1 MAYKKR
7 FDTSSAYGQLIIL
20 VFLPICVLAA
30 VGGILVFHE
39 TMRASESEQEAL
51 AEAVLIRYKP
61 MVTELIPEL
70 LEQEREQLKDN
81 KKTAKQ
87 IVGGVASASQN
98 ALETSINN
106 SQLPLSQVHSDHY
119 IGASGGSLNSAVL
132 SEQALGG
139 IKTPSASS
147 AIILDESRAIDA
159 NRSNSTVVPKGAMAT
174 LVAIRDKLS
183 RMQSE
188 QHVQRIAI
196 INEDNQVLATVGYG
210 VDEAWPMIDA
220 SQNFLSQ
227 QETPIGTSYGSVL
240 GEFEGQR
247 LWLLVDMDNEP
258 LYIARYRIAMALV
271 ITGLLT
277 LLILLLSLNI
287 YAKRWIAPIYELRL
301 QLQRTHADNLYKPIP
316 VESDGELN
324 LLQQDLVKTLRRLHS
339 SFQEL
344 KDHAEQTEDDL
355 RLAFDEMEMQNI
367 SIRNSRDAAIST
379 SQAKSAFLANI
390 SHELR
395 TPLNSIDGFINLLAR
410 HGELNAEQDL
420 YVQTIRKSSAHLLAL
435 VNDVLDF
442 SKIEAGKL
450 LLDRHEFDLYDTV
463 YDVVD
468 MLSPVS
474 AEKGLRVAVLFYND
488 VPMRIIGDA
497 LRLKQILTNIVGNAI
512 KFTDTGDVVV
522 RVSLDDYQDN
532 YLMISVQDS
541 GKGISEADQKMLF
554 QSFSQGDPSIT
565 RQYGGS
571 GLGLVISKQ
580 LTRLMGGDIGFYD
593 NAQENIAN
601 QGATFWFRMPTH
613 VDVLEAETGQTIA
626 LPVLAPLASP
636 TDEFH
641 ILVWINHAASRQVL
655 KASLQNL
662 PIHLTQ
668 ANSLPGVLESLKER
682 GNYWDW
688 VIVDNDTQDDMMA
701 LLKQIRLHYQGK
713 LAVFGY
719 QVTADQ
725 ALLNRYHA
733 NILYEPLDKRQL
745 YAMLDTQKKTLPVQ
759 NQMPRWHGVTVL
771 AVDDHLPNLLVLDA
785 LLSEFGINVITA
797 NSGFDA
803 IEIISK
809 QQTKH
814 HKTAKTA
821 QQSLSNKTQLSKAEA
836 RAQVSKTTTHSNVN
850 IHNNVDDKTRT
861 DDKDNIDLIFM
872 DIQMPRM
879 SGREAAQQ
887 IRNIENP
894 DSRIPI
900 IALTAHGLADER
912 DKLIASGIDDYV
924 GKPISQPQLLQ
935 VLQKWLDRPATSER
949 YALPNPSDS
958 APDELPIDTHTQSL
972 SQMPLSTQNV
982 SALNTSTLN
991 ISVSDSLADTLTTPK
1006 TAPKKTPKLL
1016 TQNMTSNYGD
1026 SHYQNT
1032 NVPISTRKPGMRK
1045 DHNISRPLSLKKI
1058 RDNYLRDSQPRDDYL
1073 REPQRVTQP
1082 RYQEVQHPESN
1093 VIAGQGQQ
1101 SLDYQPSDSS
1111 LNSSAIAELA
1121 VLDWQDALTRSA
1133 NKPDLAATL
1142 VIMMLDTIANEKEAL
1157 AQAWQDRDRNELSQ
1171 IAHRILGASR
1181 YTGVPQL
1188 RQASQDLEDKCLLNI
1203 QHTTPAQFAMLKP
1216 YYETLMLALTNLQT
1230 LDLDPYPELSFH
1242 RLSENDMTW
1251 KMI

>member
-30 VGGILVFHE
+30 VGGILVFYE
-39 TMRASESEQEAL
+39 TMRASNSEQEAL
-51 AEAVLIRYKP
+51 AEAFLIRYKP

-70 LEQEREQLKDN
+70 LLQQKQQSKANEENAQNLIDN
-81 KKTAKQ
+81 MA
-87 IVGGVASASQN
+87 AASQA
-98 ALETSINN
+98 ALDKGIPAEH
-106 SQLPLSQVHSDHY
+106 LPLSQVHSDHY
-119 IGASGGSLNSAVL
+119 IGTSFGSLGSTAL
-132 SEQALGG
+132 SEEILGG
-139 IKTPSASS
+139 MSTSAQS
-147 AIILDESRAIDA
+147 
-159 NRSNSTVVPKGAMAT
+159 STVVVDESQDSTELARQGAVAS
-174 LVAIRDKLS
+174 LVSIRERLS

-196 INEDNQVLATVGYG
+196 INENNQLLATVGYG
-210 VDEAWPMIDA
+210 VNEPWPLIDA
-220 SQNFLSQ
+220 SQRFLSQ
-227 QETPIGTSYGSVL
+227 QATPIGTAYGSVL
-240 GEFEGQR
+240 GNFEGQR

-271 ITGLLT
+271 ITGLIT
-277 LLILLLSLNI
+277 ILILLLSLNI

-301 QLQRTHADNLYKPIP
+301 QLQRTHVDNLYKPVP
-316 VESDGELN
+316 VETDGELN
-324 LLQQDLVKTLRRLHS
+324 LLQQDLVRTLRRLHS

-367 SIRNSRDAAIST
+367 SIRDARDAAIST

-450 LLDRHEFDLYDTV
+450 VLDRHEFDLYDTI

-468 MLSPVS
+468 MFSPVT
-474 AEKGLRVAVLFYND
+474 AEKGLRMAVLFYND
-488 VPMRIIGDA
+488 VPMRIVGDA
-497 LRLKQILTNIVGNAI
+497 LRLKQVLTNIVGNAI
-512 KFTDTGDVVV
+512 KFTDGGDVVV
-522 RVSLDDYQDN
+522 RVGLDDHRDN

-541 GKGISEADQKMLF
+541 GKGISAADQKMLF

-565 RQYGGS
+565 RQYGGT

-601 QGATFWFRMPTH
+601 QGATFWFRMPAH
-613 VDVLEAETGQTIA
+613 VDVLEAATGQTIA
-626 LPVLAPLASP
+626 LPVLAPLASAS
-636 TDEFH
+636 DEFH
-641 ILVWINHAASRQVL
+641 VLVWINHTASRQVL

-662 PIHLTQ
+662 PIKLTQ
-668 ANSLPGVLESLKER
+668 ANSLPGVLESLKEQ

-719 QVTADQ
+719 QVAADQ

-745 YAMLDTQKKTLPVQ
+745 YAMLDTQKSSAPIQTQ
-759 NQMPRWHGVTVL
+759 APRWTGVTVL

-785 LLSEFGINVITA
+785 LLSELGIQVITA

-803 IEIISK
+803 IELISK
-809 QQTKH
+809 QQTKNI
-814 HKTAKTA
+814 KATKAN
-821 QQSLSNKTQLSKAEA
+821 QQSLSNKTQISKAQA
-836 RAQVSKTTTHSNVN
+836 HAQVNKTSKDPLSTADVN
-850 IHNNVDDKTRT
+850 AEDKTGS
-861 DDKDNIDLIFM
+861 DNKNSIDLIFM

-879 SGREAAQQ
+879 SGREAAEQ
-887 IRNIENP
+887 IRKIEV
-894 DSRIPI
+894 DDTRIPI
-900 IALTAHGLADER
+900 IALTAHGLSDER

-935 VLQKWLDRPATSER
+935 VLQKWLGRTATPQGLTATPTNTTPQTIGSQN
-949 YALPNPSDS
+949 LSPPNKG
-958 APDELPIDTHTQSL
+958 LMT
-972 SQMPLSTQNV
+972 V
-982 SALNTSTLN
+982 NTAET
-991 ISVSDSLADTLTTPK
+991 IDSLAVANNDGIDV
-1006 TAPKKTPKLL
+1006 APHTKQVGAQADKK
-1016 TQNMTSNYGD
+1016 
-1026 SHYQNT
+1026 
-1032 NVPISTRKPGMRK
+1032 IA
-1045 DHNISRPLSLKKI
+1045 RPLSLKKI
-1058 RDNYLRDSQPRDDYL
+1058 RDDYLRDSQPRDDYR
-1073 REPQRVTQP
+1073 REPQRATQP
-1082 RYQEVQHPESN
+1082 RYENLHYQRSGQAPLKAPVYQTLDRPKTDVIEGEGSIEGIDSKSSN
-1093 VIAGQGQQ
+1093 PKDT
-1101 SLDYQPSDSS
+1101 SLKTNTIEALDI
-1111 LNSSAIAELA
+1111 LN
-1121 VLDWQDALTRSA
+1121 WQDALTRSA
-1133 NKPDLAATL
+1133 NKPDLAAKL
-1142 VIMMLDTIANEKEAL
+1142 IIMMLDTIADEKEVL
-1157 AQAWQDRDRNELSQ
+1157 TQAWQARDRSMLAQ
-1171 IAHRILGASR
+1171 IAHRILGGSR

-1188 RQASQDLEDKCLLNI
+1188 RQASQNLEDKCLLNI
-1203 QHTTPAQFAMLKP
+1203 QHTTPAQIAMLKP
-1216 YYETLMLALTNLQT
+1216 YYEALLLALTNLQT
-1230 LDLDPYPELSFH
+1230 LDLSPYSQLNYH

>member
-30 VGGILVFHE
+30 VGGILVFYE
-39 TMRASESEQEAL
+39 TMRASNSEQGVL
-51 AEAVLIRYKP
+51 AEAVLIRYTP
-61 MVTELIPEL
+61 VIADLIPEL
-70 LEQEREQLKDN
+70 LEQERNQDISE
-81 KKTAKQ
+81 
-87 IVGGVASASQN
+87 IYVGETPQTVMTK
-98 ALETSINN
+98 LE
-106 SQLPLSQVHSDHY
+106 
-119 IGASGGSLNSAVL
+119 
-132 SEQALGG
+132 G
-139 IKTPSASS
+139 IQ
-147 AIILDESRAIDA
+147 
-159 NRSNSTVVPKGAMAT
+159 
-174 LVAIRDKLS
+174 DKLG

-196 INEDNQVLATVGYG
+196 IDENNQVLTAVGYG
-210 VDEAWPMIDA
+210 LNEAWPAIDTNA
-220 SQNFLSQ
+220 KFLSQ
-227 QETPIGTSYGSVL
+227 ELTPIGTAYGSVL
-240 GEFEGQR
+240 GEFEGQQ

-271 ITGLLT
+271 ITGLFT
-277 LLILLLSLNI
+277 ILILLLSLNI
-287 YAKRWIAPIYELRL
+287 YSKRWIAPIYELRL
-301 QLQRTHADNLYKPIP
+301 QLQRTHVDNLYYPIP

-324 LLQQDLVKTLRRLHS
+324 LLQQDLVRTLRRLHM

-367 SIRNSRDAAIST
+367 SIRNARDAAIST

-410 HGELNAEQDL
+410 HGELNPEQDL

-450 LLDRHEFDLYDTV
+450 VLDRHEFDLYDTI

-474 AEKGLRVAVLFYND
+474 AEKGLRMAVLFYND
-488 VPMRIIGDA
+488 VPMRINGDA
-497 LRLKQILTNIVGNAI
+497 LRLKQVLTNIVGNAI
-512 KFTDTGDVVV
+512 KFTDSGDVVV
-522 RVSLDDYQDN
+522 RVSLDDHRDN

-541 GKGISEADQKMLF
+541 GKGISLEDQKMLF

-565 RQYGGS
+565 RQYGGT

-580 LTRLMGGDIGFYD
+580 LTRLMGGDIGFHD

-601 QGATFWFRMPTH
+601 QGATFWFRMPAH
-613 VDVLEAETGQTIA
+613 VDVLEAATGQTIE
-626 LPVLAPLASP
+626 LPVLAPLASE
-636 TDEFH
+636 TDEFNV
-641 ILVWINHAASRQVL
+641 LVWINHTASIQVL
-655 KASLQNL
+655 KASLQYL
-662 PIHLTQ
+662 PITLTQ

-688 VIVDNDTQDDMMA
+688 VIVDDDTQDDMMA

-719 QVTADQ
+719 QVAADQ

-745 YAMLDTQKKTLPVQ
+745 YAMLDTQKRSVPKSLQ
-759 NQMPRWHGVTVL
+759 EPRWKGVTVL

-785 LLSEFGINVITA
+785 LLSELGIQVVTA
-797 NSGFDA
+797 SSGFDA

-809 QQTKH
+809 QQAKH
-814 HKTAKTA
+814 AKSSKNDK
-821 QQSLSNKTQLSKAEA
+821 QSLSNKTQISKAEA
-836 RAQVSKTTTHSNVN
+836 RDEVNKKSNSALYEEAN
-850 IHNNVDDKTRT
+850 TEDKAATQ
-861 DDKDNIDLIFM
+861 DKGSIDLIFM

-879 SGREAAQQ
+879 SGHEAARQ
-887 IRNIENP
+887 IRNIEN
-894 DSRIPI
+894 DDNRIPI

-912 DKLIASGIDDYV
+912 DKLIASGINDYV

-935 VLQKWLDRPATSER
+935 VLQKWLGRTTTSESMLLPDSDLQSIGLNESDLSKQG
-949 YALPNPSDS
+949 ALERGLLENKLAVIDPVDPVMGRAANNNAQSSNWQNSDVDS
-958 APDELPIDTHTQSL
+958 YSIWPAD
-972 SQMPLSTQNV
+972 STV
-982 SALNTSTLN
+982 KTDS
-991 ISVSDSLADTLTTPK
+991 ISKSNESNRNGVSDSVN
-1006 TAPKKTPKLL
+1006 PKKIT
-1016 TQNMTSNYGD
+1016 
-1026 SHYQNT
+1026 
-1032 NVPISTRKPGMRK
+1032 
-1045 DHNISRPLSLKKI
+1045 RPLSLKKI
-1058 RDNYLRDSQPRDDYL
+1058 RDDYLRDSQPREDYR
-1073 REPQRVTQP
+1073 REPQRENQP
-1082 RYQEVQHPESN
+1082 RYEGLHLN
-1093 VIAGQGQQ
+1093 KHGQVPLL
-1101 SLDYQPSDSS
+1101 SAPKKPTDSS
-1111 LNSSAIAELA
+1111 HDENMTSTESEVYKQGIKDLDI
-1121 VLDWQDALTRSA
+1121 LDWQDALHRSA
-1133 NKPDLAATL
+1133 NKPDLAAKL
-1142 VIMMLDTIANEKEAL
+1142 IIMMLDTINDEKQAL
-1157 AQAWQDRDRNELSQ
+1157 AQAWDKGDRNALAQ
-1171 IAHRILGASR
+1171 IAHRILGGSR

-1188 RQASQDLEDKCLLNI
+1188 RQASQDLEDKCLLNV
-1203 QHTTPAQFAMLKP
+1203 QHTTPAQFAMLAP
-1216 YYETLMLALTNLQT
+1216 YYEALMLALNNLQV
-1230 LDLDPYPELSFH
+1230 LDLSGYPQLNYH

>member
-39 TMRASESEQEAL
+39 TMRASDSEQEVL
-51 AEAVLIRYKP
+51 AEAVLIRYTP
-61 MVTELIPEL
+61 VIAELIPEL
-70 LEQEREQLKDN
+70 LEQERQ
-81 KKTAKQ
+81 Q
-87 IVGGVASASQN
+87 VG
-98 ALETSINN
+98 
-106 SQLPLSQVHSDHY
+106 
-119 IGASGGSLNSAVL
+119 
-132 SEQALGG
+132 
-139 IKTPSASS
+139 SS
-147 AIILDESRAIDA
+147 AEGTQQA
-159 NRSNSTVVPKGAMAT
+159 AMTT
-174 LVAIRDKLS
+174 LEGIQDKLG

-196 INEDNQVLATVGYG
+196 INEGNQILATVGYG
-210 VDEAWPMIDA
+210 LNEEWPLISDSA
-220 SQNFLSQ
+220 SFLSQ
-227 QETPIGTSYGSVL
+227 RPTPVGTAYGSVL
-240 GEFEGQR
+240 GEFEGQT

-271 ITGLLT
+271 ITGLFT
-277 LLILLLSLNI
+277 ILILLLSLNI
-287 YAKRWIAPIYELRL
+287 YSKRWIAPIYELRL
-301 QLQRTHADNLYKPIP
+301 QLQRTHVDNLYQPVP

-324 LLQQDLVKTLRRLHS
+324 LLQQDLVRTLRRLHR

-367 SIRNSRDAAIST
+367 SIRNARDAAIST

-410 HGELNAEQDL
+410 HGELNPEQDL

-450 LLDRHEFDLYDTV
+450 VLDRHEFDLYDTI

-474 AEKGLRVAVLFYND
+474 AEKGLRMAVLFYND
-488 VPMRIIGDA
+488 VPMRINGDA
-497 LRLKQILTNIVGNAI
+497 LRLKQVLTNIVGNAI
-512 KFTDTGDVVV
+512 KFTDSGDVVV
-522 RVSLDDYQDN
+522 RVSLDDHRDN

-541 GKGISEADQKMLF
+541 GKGISLADQKMLF

-565 RQYGGS
+565 RQYGGT

-580 LTRLMGGDIGFYD
+580 LTRLMGGDIGFHD

-601 QGATFWFRMPTH
+601 QGATFWFRMPAH
-613 VDVLEAETGQTIA
+613 VDVLEAATGQTIE
-626 LPVLAPLASP
+626 LPVLAPLASE
-636 TDEFH
+636 TDEFNV
-641 ILVWINHAASRQVL
+641 LVWINHTASIQVL
-655 KASLQNL
+655 KASLQYL
-662 PIHLTQ
+662 PIKLTQ
-668 ANSLPGVLESLKER
+668 ANSLPGVLESLKEH

-688 VIVDNDTQDDMMA
+688 VIVDDDTQDDMMA

-719 QVTADQ
+719 QVAADQ

-745 YAMLDTQKKTLPVQ
+745 YAMLDTQSRSTPQSLQ
-759 NQMPRWHGVTVL
+759 EPRWKGVTVL

-785 LLSEFGINVITA
+785 LLSELGIQVVTA
-797 NSGFDA
+797 SSGFDA

-809 QQTKH
+809 QQTKNI
-814 HKTAKTA
+814 KTAKSDK
-821 QQSLSNKTQLSKAEA
+821 QSLSSKTQLSKAET
-836 RAQVSKTTTHSNVN
+836 RDEINKKTNSAFYHEDTSA
-850 IHNNVDDKTRT
+850 DDKAATQ
-861 DDKDNIDLIFM
+861 DKDNIDLIFM

-879 SGREAAQQ
+879 SGHEAAKQ
-887 IRNIENP
+887 IRNIENA

-912 DKLIASGIDDYV
+912 DKLIASGINDYV

-935 VLQKWLDRPATSER
+935 VLQKWLGRKSTTPQLT
-949 YALPNPSDS
+949 ALPDTDLQNFGLQHPDLQSDNLQDANVQS
-958 APDELPIDTHTQSL
+958 LDPTGAELTPIDSLRGYSINDNDLSNDLLSNNVNGQETQAS
-972 SQMPLSTQNV
+972 SGMS
-982 SALNTSTLN
+982 SDDSTSTYPIIRGDGVDRN
-991 ISVSDSLADTLTTPK
+991 STSVSSEPK
-1006 TAPKKTPKLL
+1006 IT
-1016 TQNMTSNYGD
+1016 
-1026 SHYQNT
+1026 
-1032 NVPISTRKPGMRK
+1032 
-1045 DHNISRPLSLKKI
+1045 RPLSLKKI
-1058 RDNYLRDSQPRDDYL
+1058 RDDYLRDSQPREGYRRDTARDI
-1073 REPQRVTQP
+1073 QP
-1082 RYQEVQHPESN
+1082 RYESLRLQK
-1093 VIAGQGQQ
+1093 QGQSPLLQ
-1101 SLDYQPSDSS
+1101 STTKSIDSS
-1111 LNSSAIAELA
+1111 QDQSIQDSSSQDRTANANSALHEQINNDLSNNNISKSDTSNI
-1121 VLDWQDALTRSA
+1121 LDWQDALTRSA
-1133 NKPDLAATL
+1133 NKPELAAKL
-1142 VIMMLDTIANEKEAL
+1142 IIMMIDTINDEKQAL
-1157 AQAWQDRDRNELSQ
+1157 IQAWEAHDRNMLAQ
-1171 IAHRILGASR
+1171 IAHRILGGSR

-1188 RQASQDLEDKCLLNI
+1188 RQASQDLEDKCLLNV
-1203 QHTTPAQFAMLKP
+1203 QHTTPVQFAMIEP
-1216 YYETLMLALTNLQT
+1216 YYEALLTALDNLQKV
-1230 LDLDPYPELSFH
+1230 DLSSYPQLNYH

>member
-87 IVGGVASASQN
+87 IVGGVASASQS

-106 SQLPLSQVHSDHY
+106 SQLPVSQVHSDHY
-119 IGASGGSLNSAVL
+119 ISARGGSLSSAVL
-132 SEQALGG
+132 SEEALGG
-139 IKTPSASS
+139 IRTPTASN
-147 AIILDESRAIDA
+147 AIILDENRAIDVNA
-159 NRSNSTVVPKGAMAT
+159 ETDTVVPKGAMAT

-210 VDEAWPMIDA
+210 VNEAWPMLDT
-220 SQNFLSQ
+220 SQSFLSQ
-227 QETPIGTSYGSVL
+227 QATPIGTAYGSVL

-258 LYIARYRIAMALV
+258 LFIARYRIAMSLV

-301 QLQRTHADNLYKPIP
+301 QLQRTHVDNLYKPIP

-450 LLDRHEFDLYDTV
+450 LLDRHEFDLYDTI

-488 VPMRIIGDA
+488 VPMRIVGDA
-497 LRLKQILTNIVGNAI
+497 LRLKQVLTNIVGNAI
-512 KFTDTGDVVV
+512 KFTDIGDVVV
-522 RVSLDDYQDN
+522 RVSLDDHQDN

-541 GKGISEADQKMLF
+541 GKGISAADQKMLF

-580 LTRLMGGDIGFYD
+580 LIRLMGGDIGFYD

-613 VDVLEAETGQTIA
+613 VDVLEAETGQTIP

-641 ILVWINHAASRQVL
+641 VLVWINHAASRQVL
-655 KASLQNL
+655 KASLQSL

-719 QVTADQ
+719 QVAADQ

-745 YAMLDTQKKTLPVQ
+745 YAMMDTQKKALPVQ
-759 NQMPRWHGVTVL
+759 NQLPRWHGVTVL

-809 QQTKH
+809 QQTKYN
-814 HKTAKTA
+814 KTSKTTP
-821 QQSLSNKTQLSKAEA
+821 QSLSNKTQISKAEV
-836 RAQVSKTTTHSNVN
+836 RAQVSKVTSSSVN
-850 IHNNVDDKTRT
+850 HGQSSTEDKLRPE
-861 DDKDNIDLIFM
+861 DKDRIDLIFM

-879 SGREAAQQ
+879 SGRAAAEQ

-894 DSRIPI
+894 EHRIPI

-912 DKLIASGIDDYV
+912 DKLLTSGIDDYV

-935 VLQKWLDRPATSER
+935 VLQKWLDRPLANER
-949 YALPNPSDS
+949 YTKTN
-958 APDELPIDTHTQSL
+958 H
-972 SQMPLSTQNV
+972 QNV
-982 SALNTSTLN
+982 SEPLLTQNESESN
-991 ISVSDSLADTLTTPK
+991 SLVNLTES
-1006 TAPKKTPKLL
+1006 PKLL
-1016 TQNMTSNYGD
+1016 TQNTETNHAVND
-1026 SHYQNT
+1026 VNT
-1032 NVPISTRKPGMRK
+1032 NVYGETNVPTSARKPGMRK

-1073 REPQRVTQP
+1073 REPQRITQP
-1082 RYQEVQHPESN
+1082 RYQDHLQPLILDTITGQSN
-1093 VIAGQGQQ
+1093 Q
-1101 SLDYQPSDSS
+1101 SSDYKVSENS
-1111 LNSSAIAELA
+1111 LTASAINELA
-1121 VLDWQDALTRSA
+1121 ILDWQDALTRSA

-1142 VIMMLDTIANEKEAL
+1142 VIMMLDTIATEKEAL
-1157 AQAWQDRDRNELSQ
+1157 AQAWQARDRNELSQ

-1216 YYETLMLALTNLQT
+1216 YYETLLLALTNLQM
-1230 LDLDPYPELSFH
+1230 LDLTPYPELSFH

>member
-20 VFLPICVLAA
+20 VFLPICLLAA
-30 VGGILVFHE
+30 VGGILVFYE
-39 TMRASESEQEAL
+39 TMRASNSEQEAL

-61 MVTELIPEL
+61 MVTELIPSL
-70 LEQEREQLKDN
+70 QS
-81 KKTAKQ
+81 
-87 IVGGVASASQN
+87 SASVIDKNITNTN
-98 ALETSINN
+98 AIPE
-106 SQLPLSQVHSDHY
+106 
-119 IGASGGSLNSAVL
+119 
-132 SEQALGG
+132 
-139 IKTPSASS
+139 
-147 AIILDESRAIDA
+147 
-159 NRSNSTVVPKGAMAT
+159 GAMAT
-174 LVAIRDKLS
+174 LATIRDRLS

-196 INEDNQVLATVGYG
+196 IDADNQVLASVGYG
-210 VDEAWPMIDA
+210 VDEIWPAIDTTQ
-220 SQNFLSQ
+220 SFLSKQ
-227 QETPIGTSYGSVL
+227 ATPIGTAYGSIL
-240 GEFEGQR
+240 DEFEGQR
-247 LWLLVDMDNEP
+247 LWLLIDMDNEP
-258 LYIARYRIAMALV
+258 LYIARYRIAMALA
-271 ITGLLT
+271 ITGLFT
-277 LLILLLSLNI
+277 ILILLLSLNI

-301 QLQRTHADNLYKPIP
+301 RLQRTHVDNLYKPIP

-324 LLQQDLVKTLRRLHS
+324 LLQQDLVRTLRRLHS

-344 KDHAEQTEDDL
+344 KSHAEQTEDDL

-367 SIRNSRDAAIST
+367 SIRNARDVAVSA

-410 HGELNAEQDL
+410 HGELNSEQDL

-450 LLDRHEFDLYDTV
+450 QLDRHEFDLYDTI

-474 AEKGLRVAVLFYND
+474 AEKGLRTAVLFYND
-488 VPMRIIGDA
+488 VPMRINGDA

-512 KFTDTGDVVV
+512 KFTDSGGVVV
-522 RVSLDDYQDN
+522 RVSLDDHQDN

-541 GKGISEADQKMLF
+541 GKGISSADQKMLF

-565 RQYGGS
+565 RQYGGT

-593 NAQENIAN
+593 NAQENIDN
-601 QGATFWFRMPTH
+601 QGATFWFRMPAH
-613 VDVLEAETGQTIA
+613 IDVLKAATGQTIA
-626 LPVLAPLASP
+626 LPILAPLASAV
-636 TDEFH
+636 DEFH
-641 ILVWINHAASRQVL
+641 VLVWINHTASRQVL

-662 PIHLTQ
+662 PIQLTQ

-719 QVTADQ
+719 QVAADQ

-745 YAMLDTQKKTLPVQ
+745 YAMMDTQKSNTPIKA
-759 NQMPRWHGVTVL
+759 QMPMWQGVTVL

-785 LLSEFGINVITA
+785 LLSELGIKVITA
-797 NSGFDA
+797 SSGFEA

-809 QQTKH
+809 QQSKSSKTTKADPH
-814 HKTAKTA
+814 
-821 QQSLSNKTQLSKAEA
+821 SLSKKTQISKAETREQISNMSTSQA
-836 RAQVSKTTTHSNVN
+836 TNTTSEDSSVTENKDR
-850 IHNNVDDKTRT
+850 IE
-861 DDKDNIDLIFM
+861 DKDCIKLIFM

-879 SGREAAQQ
+879 SGREAAAQ
-887 IRNIENP
+887 IREIETN
-894 DSRIPI
+894 DKRIPI

-935 VLQKWLDRPATSER
+935 VLQKWLGRTDSNGVSASGSVKKSGHSLAINEELSIGYSAEGSHSRRLVSSTNSDVSMATS
-949 YALPNPSDS
+949 AK
-958 APDELPIDTHTQSL
+958 DTVLQANKR
-972 SQMPLSTQNV
+972 MV
-982 SALNTSTLN
+982 
-991 ISVSDSLADTLTTPK
+991 
-1006 TAPKKTPKLL
+1006 
-1016 TQNMTSNYGD
+1016 
-1026 SHYQNT
+1026 
-1032 NVPISTRKPGMRK
+1032 
-1045 DHNISRPLSLKKI
+1045 RPLSLKKI
-1058 RDNYLRDSQPRDDYL
+1058 RDDYLRDNQSQDKLTQAMAPGHQSL
-1073 REPQRVTQP
+1073 PEQRLPLLATNAKQSSHLHSKP
-1082 RYQEVQHPESN
+1082 TAMLS
-1093 VIAGQGQQ
+1093 QQ
-1101 SLDYQPSDSS
+1101 SVLKPPLTTDNEKTVAEDTLD
-1111 LNSSAIAELA
+1111 I
-1121 VLDWQDALTRSA
+1121 LDWEDALIRAA
-1133 NKPDLAATL
+1133 NKPDLAAKLIT
-1142 VIMMLDTIANEKEAL
+1142 MMLETIADEKEAL
-1157 AQAWQDRDRNELSQ
+1157 SQAWQARDRYELSQ

-1188 RQASQDLEDKCLLNI
+1188 RRTSQNLEDKCLLNL
-1203 QHTTPAQFAMLKP
+1203 QHTTPAQFVMLKP
-1216 YYETLMLALTNLQT
+1216 YYEALMLALTHLQT
-1230 LDLDPYPELSFH
+1230 LDLSPYTQLSYH
-1242 RLSENDMTW
+1242 RLNEDDMNW

>member
-39 TMRASESEQEAL
+39 TMRASDSEQEVL
-51 AEAVLIRYKP
+51 AEAVLIRYTP
-61 MVTELIPEL
+61 VIAELIPEL
-70 LEQEREQLKDN
+70 LEQERQ
-81 KKTAKQ
+81 Q
-87 IVGGVASASQN
+87 VG
-98 ALETSINN
+98 
-106 SQLPLSQVHSDHY
+106 
-119 IGASGGSLNSAVL
+119 
-132 SEQALGG
+132 
-139 IKTPSASS
+139 SS
-147 AIILDESRAIDA
+147 AEGTQRA
-159 NRSNSTVVPKGAMAT
+159 AMTT
-174 LVAIRDKLS
+174 LEGIQDKLG

-196 INEDNQVLATVGYG
+196 INEGNQILATVGYG
-210 VDEAWPMIDA
+210 LNEEWPLISDSA
-220 SQNFLSQ
+220 SFLSQ
-227 QETPIGTSYGSVL
+227 RPTPVGTAYGSVL
-240 GEFEGQR
+240 GEFEGQT

-271 ITGLLT
+271 ITGLFT
-277 LLILLLSLNI
+277 ILILLLSLNI
-287 YAKRWIAPIYELRL
+287 YSKRWIAPIYELRL
-301 QLQRTHADNLYKPIP
+301 QLQRTHVDNLYQPVP

-324 LLQQDLVKTLRRLHS
+324 LLQQDLVRTLRRLHR

-367 SIRNSRDAAIST
+367 SIRNARDAAIST

-410 HGELNAEQDL
+410 HGELNPEQDL

-450 LLDRHEFDLYDTV
+450 VLDRHEFDLYDTI

-474 AEKGLRVAVLFYND
+474 AEKGLRMAVLFYND
-488 VPMRIIGDA
+488 VPMRINGDA
-497 LRLKQILTNIVGNAI
+497 LRLKQVLTNIVGNAI
-512 KFTDTGDVVV
+512 KFTDSGDVVV
-522 RVSLDDYQDN
+522 RVSLDDHRDN

-541 GKGISEADQKMLF
+541 GKGISLADQKMLF

-565 RQYGGS
+565 RQYGGT

-580 LTRLMGGDIGFYD
+580 LTRLMGGDIGFHD

-601 QGATFWFRMPTH
+601 QGATFWFRMPAH
-613 VDVLEAETGQTIA
+613 VDVLEAATGQTIE
-626 LPVLAPLASP
+626 LPVLAPLASE
-636 TDEFH
+636 TDEFNV
-641 ILVWINHAASRQVL
+641 LVWINHTASIQVL
-655 KASLQNL
+655 KASLQYL
-662 PIHLTQ
+662 PIKLTQ
-668 ANSLPGVLESLKER
+668 ANSLPGVLESLKEH

-688 VIVDNDTQDDMMA
+688 VIVDDDTQDDMMA

-719 QVTADQ
+719 QVAADQ

-745 YAMLDTQKKTLPVQ
+745 YAMLDTQSRSTPQSLQ
-759 NQMPRWHGVTVL
+759 EPRWKGVTVL

-785 LLSEFGINVITA
+785 LLSELGIQVVTA
-797 NSGFDA
+797 SSGFDA

-809 QQTKH
+809 QQTKNI
-814 HKTAKTA
+814 KTAKSDK
-821 QQSLSNKTQLSKAEA
+821 QSLSSKTQLSKAET
-836 RAQVSKTTTHSNVN
+836 RDEINKKTNSAFYHEDTSA
-850 IHNNVDDKTRT
+850 DDKAAMQ
-861 DDKDNIDLIFM
+861 DKDNIDLIFM

-879 SGREAAQQ
+879 SGHEAAKQ
-887 IRNIENP
+887 IRNIENA

-912 DKLIASGIDDYV
+912 DKLIASGINDYV

-935 VLQKWLDRPATSER
+935 VLQKWLGRKSTTPQLT
-949 YALPNPSDS
+949 ALPDTDLQNFGLQHPDLQSDNLQDANVQS
-958 APDELPIDTHTQSL
+958 LDPTGAELTPIDSL
-972 SQMPLSTQNV
+972 RGYSINDNDLSNDLLSNKVNNKESQASSDNSTATYPIIRGDGVNR
-982 SALNTSTLN
+982 SST
-991 ISVSDSLADTLTTPK
+991 SVSSEPK
-1006 TAPKKTPKLL
+1006 IT
-1016 TQNMTSNYGD
+1016 
-1026 SHYQNT
+1026 
-1032 NVPISTRKPGMRK
+1032 
-1045 DHNISRPLSLKKI
+1045 RPLSLKKI
-1058 RDNYLRDSQPRDDYL
+1058 RDDYLRDSQPREGYRRDTARDI
-1073 REPQRVTQP
+1073 QP
-1082 RYQEVQHPESN
+1082 RYESLRLQK
-1093 VIAGQGQQ
+1093 QGQSPLLQLTTKSIDNSPDRSSQDQ
-1101 SLDYQPSDSS
+1101 SSHDSATNANSTLHEQINNDLSQNNISKSDTS
-1111 LNSSAIAELA
+1111 NI
-1121 VLDWQDALTRSA
+1121 LDWQDALTRSA
-1133 NKPDLAATL
+1133 NKPELAAKL
-1142 VIMMLDTIANEKEAL
+1142 IIMMIDTINDEKQAL
-1157 AQAWQDRDRNELSQ
+1157 IQAWEAHDRNMLAQ
-1171 IAHRILGASR
+1171 IAHRILGGSR

-1188 RQASQDLEDKCLLNI
+1188 RQASQDLEDKCLLNV
-1203 QHTTPAQFAMLKP
+1203 QHTTPVQFAMIEP
-1216 YYETLMLALTNLQT
+1216 YYEALLMALDNLQKV
-1230 LDLDPYPELSFH
+1230 DLSSYPQLNYH

>member
-39 TMRASESEQEAL
+39 TMRASDSEQEVL
-51 AEAVLIRYKP
+51 AEAVLIRYTP
-61 MVTELIPEL
+61 VIAELIPEL
-70 LEQEREQLKDN
+70 LEQERQ
-81 KKTAKQ
+81 Q
-87 IVGGVASASQN
+87 VG
-98 ALETSINN
+98 
-106 SQLPLSQVHSDHY
+106 
-119 IGASGGSLNSAVL
+119 
-132 SEQALGG
+132 
-139 IKTPSASS
+139 SS
-147 AIILDESRAIDA
+147 AEGTQRA
-159 NRSNSTVVPKGAMAT
+159 AMTT
-174 LVAIRDKLS
+174 LEGIQDKLG

-196 INEDNQVLATVGYG
+196 INEGNQILATVGYG
-210 VDEAWPMIDA
+210 LNEEWPLISDSA
-220 SQNFLSQ
+220 SFLSQ
-227 QETPIGTSYGSVL
+227 RPTPVGTAYGSVL
-240 GEFEGQR
+240 GEFEGQT

-271 ITGLLT
+271 ITGLFT
-277 LLILLLSLNI
+277 ILILLLSLNI
-287 YAKRWIAPIYELRL
+287 YSKRWIAPIYELRL
-301 QLQRTHADNLYKPIP
+301 QLQRTHVDNLYQPVP

-324 LLQQDLVKTLRRLHS
+324 LLQQDLVRTLRRLHR

-367 SIRNSRDAAIST
+367 SIRNARDAAIST

-410 HGELNAEQDL
+410 HGELNPEQDL

-450 LLDRHEFDLYDTV
+450 VLDRHEFDLYDTI

-474 AEKGLRVAVLFYND
+474 AEKGLRMAVLFYND
-488 VPMRIIGDA
+488 VPMRINGDA
-497 LRLKQILTNIVGNAI
+497 LRLKQVLTNIVGNAI
-512 KFTDTGDVVV
+512 KFTDSGDVVV
-522 RVSLDDYQDN
+522 RVSLDDHRDN

-541 GKGISEADQKMLF
+541 GKGISLADQKMLF

-565 RQYGGS
+565 RQYGGT

-580 LTRLMGGDIGFYD
+580 LTRLMGGDIGFHD

-601 QGATFWFRMPTH
+601 QGATFWFRMPAH
-613 VDVLEAETGQTIA
+613 VDVLEAATGQTIE
-626 LPVLAPLASP
+626 LPVLAPLASE
-636 TDEFH
+636 TDEFNV
-641 ILVWINHAASRQVL
+641 LVWINHTASIQVL
-655 KASLQNL
+655 KASLQYL
-662 PIHLTQ
+662 PIKLTQ
-668 ANSLPGVLESLKER
+668 ANSLPGVLESLKEH

-688 VIVDNDTQDDMMA
+688 VIVDDDTQDDMMA

-719 QVTADQ
+719 QVAADQ

-745 YAMLDTQKKTLPVQ
+745 YAMLDTQSRSTPQSLQ
-759 NQMPRWHGVTVL
+759 EPRWKGVTVL

-785 LLSEFGINVITA
+785 LLSELGIQVVTA
-797 NSGFDA
+797 SSGFDA

-809 QQTKH
+809 QQTKNI
-814 HKTAKTA
+814 KTAKSDK
-821 QQSLSNKTQLSKAEA
+821 QSLSNKTQLSKAET
-836 RAQVSKTTTHSNVN
+836 RDEINKKTNSAFYHEDTSA
-850 IHNNVDDKTRT
+850 DDKAATQ
-861 DDKDNIDLIFM
+861 DKDNIDLIFM

-879 SGREAAQQ
+879 SGHEAAKQ
-887 IRNIENP
+887 IRNIENT

-912 DKLIASGIDDYV
+912 DKLIASGINDYV

-935 VLQKWLDRPATSER
+935 VLQKWLGRKSTTPQLT
-949 YALPNPSDS
+949 ALPDTDLQSFGLQH
-958 APDELPIDTHTQSL
+958 PDLQGDNLQGANVQSIDPTGAELTAI
-972 SQMPLSTQNV
+972 
-982 SALNTSTLN
+982 
-991 ISVSDSLADTLTTPK
+991 DSLRGYSINDNDLSNDLLSNNVNGLETQASSGISSDTLTATYPIIRGDGVDRNSTSVSSEPK
-1006 TAPKKTPKLL
+1006 IT
-1016 TQNMTSNYGD
+1016 
-1026 SHYQNT
+1026 
-1032 NVPISTRKPGMRK
+1032 
-1045 DHNISRPLSLKKI
+1045 RPLSLKKI
-1058 RDNYLRDSQPRDDYL
+1058 RDDYLRDSQPREGYRRDTARDI
-1073 REPQRVTQP
+1073 QP
-1082 RYQEVQHPESN
+1082 RYESLRLQK
-1093 VIAGQGQQ
+1093 QGQSQLLQ
-1101 SLDYQPSDSS
+1101 SPTKSINNSQDKSPQDQSFQDRTAHDNTTLHEQINNDLSNNNISKSDTS
-1111 LNSSAIAELA
+1111 NI
-1121 VLDWQDALTRSA
+1121 LDWQDALTRSA
-1133 NKPDLAATL
+1133 NKPELAAKL
-1142 VIMMLDTIANEKEAL
+1142 IIMMIDTINDEKQAL
-1157 AQAWQDRDRNELSQ
+1157 IQAWEAHDRNMLAQ
-1171 IAHRILGASR
+1171 IAHRILGGSR

-1188 RQASQDLEDKCLLNI
+1188 RQASQDLEDKCLLNV
-1203 QHTTPAQFAMLKP
+1203 QHTTPVQFAMIEP
-1216 YYETLMLALTNLQT
+1216 YYEALLTALDNLQKV
-1230 LDLDPYPELSFH
+1230 DLSSYPQLNYH

>member
-39 TMRASESEQEAL
+39 TMRASDSEQEVL
-51 AEAVLIRYKP
+51 AEAVLIRYTP
-61 MVTELIPEL
+61 VIAELIPEL
-70 LEQEREQLKDN
+70 LEQERQ
-81 KKTAKQ
+81 Q
-87 IVGGVASASQN
+87 VG
-98 ALETSINN
+98 
-106 SQLPLSQVHSDHY
+106 
-119 IGASGGSLNSAVL
+119 
-132 SEQALGG
+132 
-139 IKTPSASS
+139 SS
-147 AIILDESRAIDA
+147 AEGTQRA
-159 NRSNSTVVPKGAMAT
+159 AMTT
-174 LVAIRDKLS
+174 LEGIQDKLG

-196 INEDNQVLATVGYG
+196 INEGNQILATVGYG
-210 VDEAWPMIDA
+210 LNEEWPLISDSA
-220 SQNFLSQ
+220 SFLSQ
-227 QETPIGTSYGSVL
+227 RPTPVGTAYGSVL
-240 GEFEGQR
+240 GEFEGQT

-271 ITGLLT
+271 ITGLFT
-277 LLILLLSLNI
+277 ILILLLSLNI
-287 YAKRWIAPIYELRL
+287 YSKRWIAPIYELRL
-301 QLQRTHADNLYKPIP
+301 QLQRTHVDNLYQPVP

-324 LLQQDLVKTLRRLHS
+324 LLQQDLVRTLRRLHR

-367 SIRNSRDAAIST
+367 SIRNARDAAIST

-410 HGELNAEQDL
+410 HGELNPEQDL

-450 LLDRHEFDLYDTV
+450 VLDRHEFDLYDTI

-474 AEKGLRVAVLFYND
+474 AEKGLRMAVLFYND
-488 VPMRIIGDA
+488 VPMRINGDA
-497 LRLKQILTNIVGNAI
+497 LRLKQVLTNIVGNAI
-512 KFTDTGDVVV
+512 KFTDSGDVVV
-522 RVSLDDYQDN
+522 RVSLDDHRDN

-541 GKGISEADQKMLF
+541 GKGISLADQKMLF

-565 RQYGGS
+565 RQYGGT

-580 LTRLMGGDIGFYD
+580 LTRLMGGDIGFHD

-601 QGATFWFRMPTH
+601 QGATFWFRMPAH
-613 VDVLEAETGQTIA
+613 VDVLEAATGQTIE
-626 LPVLAPLASP
+626 LPVLAPLASE
-636 TDEFH
+636 TDEFNV
-641 ILVWINHAASRQVL
+641 LVWINHTASIQVL
-655 KASLQNL
+655 KASLQYL
-662 PIHLTQ
+662 PIKLTQ
-668 ANSLPGVLESLKER
+668 ANSLPGVLESLKEH

-688 VIVDNDTQDDMMA
+688 VIVDDDTQDDMMA

-719 QVTADQ
+719 QVAADQ

-745 YAMLDTQKKTLPVQ
+745 YAMLDTQSRSTPQSLQ
-759 NQMPRWHGVTVL
+759 EPRWKGVTVL

-785 LLSEFGINVITA
+785 LLSELGIQVVTA
-797 NSGFDA
+797 SSGFDA

-809 QQTKH
+809 QQTKNI
-814 HKTAKTA
+814 KTAKSDK
-821 QQSLSNKTQLSKAEA
+821 QSLSNKTQLSKAET
-836 RAQVSKTTTHSNVN
+836 RDEINKKTNSAFYHEDTSA
-850 IHNNVDDKTRT
+850 DDKAAMQ
-861 DDKDNIDLIFM
+861 DKDNIDLIFM

-879 SGREAAQQ
+879 SGHEAAKQ
-887 IRNIENP
+887 IRNIENA

-912 DKLIASGIDDYV
+912 DKLIASGINDYV

-935 VLQKWLDRPATSER
+935 VLQKWLGRKSTTPQLT
-949 YALPNPSDS
+949 ALPDTDLQSFGLQHSDLQS
-958 APDELPIDTHTQSL
+958 DNLQDANVQGANVQSIDPTGAELTPIDSLRGYSINDNDLSNDLRSNNVNGQETQAS
-972 SQMPLSTQNV
+972 
-982 SALNTSTLN
+982 
-991 ISVSDSLADTLTTPK
+991 SDMSSDTLTATYPIIRGDGVNRNSTSVSSEPK
-1006 TAPKKTPKLL
+1006 IT
-1016 TQNMTSNYGD
+1016 
-1026 SHYQNT
+1026 
-1032 NVPISTRKPGMRK
+1032 
-1045 DHNISRPLSLKKI
+1045 RPLSLKKI
-1058 RDNYLRDSQPRDDYL
+1058 RDDYLRDSQPREGYRRDTARDI
-1073 REPQRVTQP
+1073 QP
-1082 RYQEVQHPESN
+1082 RYESLRLQK
-1093 VIAGQGQQ
+1093 QGQSPLLQ
-1101 SLDYQPSDSS
+1101 SQIRSIDNSQDKSPQDQSFQDRTAHDNTTLHEQINNDLSNNNISKSDTS
-1111 LNSSAIAELA
+1111 NI
-1121 VLDWQDALTRSA
+1121 LDWQDALTRSA
-1133 NKPDLAATL
+1133 NKPELAAKL
-1142 VIMMLDTIANEKEAL
+1142 IIMMIDTINDEKQAL
-1157 AQAWQDRDRNELSQ
+1157 IQAWEAHDRNMLAQ
-1171 IAHRILGASR
+1171 IAHRILGGSR

-1188 RQASQDLEDKCLLNI
+1188 RQASQDLEDKCLLNV
-1203 QHTTPAQFAMLKP
+1203 QHTTPVQFAMIEP
-1216 YYETLMLALTNLQT
+1216 YYEALLTALDNLQKV
-1230 LDLDPYPELSFH
+1230 DLSSYPQLNYH